1 MVRPKSQ
8 NDRRR
13 RALMAAVALATS
25 PRVLLADEPTGLV
38 DAATEER
45 VLDLLGRQRAA
56 GTAILIATHS

>member
-1 MVRPKSQ
+1 
-8 NDRRR
+8 
-13 RALMAAVALATS
+13 MAAVALATS
-25 PRVLLADEPTGLV
+25 PRVLLADEPTGQV